1 MERLE
6 IPEFAEKR
14 ELYNFL
20 VQNKSTLIAQKKNI
34 FKEGDGFAY
43 VSAGDIGKKLNAV
56 KQLGDP
62 NMGVDSEI
70 LPNAIQVKAIIN
82 TTNWLDS
89 HYDVHIPGL
98 WDKSLSENKM
108 IMHVQEHKSSQFEK
122 IISDGGELNAFA
134 ENMTWRSLGVNLNGK
149 TQALVFDS
157 TILKERNEYMLNQYL
172 KGWVKNHSVGMRY
185 VNIVLCIND
194 ASHGA
199 EFEAWEK
206 YYPMIINKERADDL
220 GFLWAVKEAKV
231 IEGSAVPLGSNVI
244 TPTMSVE
251 SKSQPHTS
259 TVTDGPSEDTRK
271 LNIFK
276 NLNY

>member
-6 IPEFAEKR
+6 IPKFAEKS
-14 ELYNFL
+14 ELHKFL
-20 VQNKSTLIAQKKNI
+20 VQNKKTLIAQKKNI
-34 FKEGDGFAY
+34 FKWGDGFAY
-43 VSAGDIGKKLNAV
+43 VSAGDYGKKLNSV
-56 KQLGDP
+56 KQVNNQGT
-62 NMGVDSEI
+62 GSVQG
-70 LPNAIQVKAIIN
+70 LPSAIEVKAIIN

-89 HYDVHIPGL
+89 HYDVHLPGL

-108 IMHVQEHKSSQFEK
+108 IMHVQEHQSRSFEK
-122 IISDGGELNAFA
+122 IISDGDQLSAFV
-134 ENMTWRSLGVNLNGK
+134 ETLSWKSLGVSLNGK

-157 TILKERNEYMLNQYL
+157 TVLKERNEYMLNQYI

-185 VNIVLCIND
+185 VNIVMCIDNPD
-194 ASHGA
+194 NGA

-206 YYPMIINKERADDL
+206 YYPMIINKERADEL
-220 GFLWAVKEAKV
+220 GFFWAVKEAKI

-251 SKSQPHTS
+251 GKTQPS
-259 TVTDGPSEDTRK
+259 LGTVYDGPSDDTRNK
-271 LNIFK
+271 FDLFK